1 MKIRKIRINTSQK
14 NYSIYFGNN
23 FIQNLSKYTI
33 KENIFFKKCLIV
45 IDSKVSKK
53 FLYTIKNSLKKKK
66 LYYLIF
72 NASEN
77 NKNMS
82 TIKNILNL
90 LLKNNFSRNDCI
102 ISLGGGITGDT
113 TCFAASIFKRGIK
126 FINIPTTLL
135 AQVDASIGGKSGVN
149 DKKFGKNQIGTF
161 YQPDLVMS
169 DTSFLKSL
177 SKKEIICGYA
187 EILKHSLI
195 YSVNN
200 FNYLN
205 KYYKEIFNLKN
216 PYILDAIYQS
226 CNIKKKIVEKDE
238 NEKELRKILNLGHTF
253 GHAYEAA
260 SGFGKKINHGE
271 GVILGIK
278 SAIKFSLNKSYIKN
292 KNYKKI
298 LDHINKLDFNL
309 KLKNIFNKSNIPSLI
324 KFMMYDKKNSSDK
337 INLILLKD
345 IGKPILNRKFDIK
358 ELKKF
363 FNKELVNL

>member
-1 MKIRKIRINTSQK
+1 MKIRKIRINTKQK

-23 FIQNLSKYTI
+23 LIQNLNKYI
-33 KENIFFKKCLIV
+33 SRENIFFHKCLVV
-45 IDSKVSKK
+45 IDNKVSKK
-53 FLYTIKNSLKKKK
+53 FIYKIKNSLRNKK

-72 NASEN
+72 DASEN
-77 NKNMS
+77 NKNFN
-82 TIKNILNL
+82 TIKNILNM
-90 LLKNNFSRNDCI
+90 LLKNNFSRNDCV

-149 DKKFGKNQIGTF
+149 EKKFGKNVIGTF
-161 YQPDLVMS
+161 YQPDLVIS

-177 SKKEIICGYA
+177 GKKEIICGYA

-195 YSVNN
+195 YSINN

-205 KYYKEIFNLKN
+205 RYHKEIFNLKN
-216 PYILDAIYQS
+216 PYLIDAIYQS
-226 CNIKKKIVEKDE
+226 CKIKKNIVEKDE
-238 NEKELRKILNLGHTF
+238 NEQKLRKILNLGHTF

-278 SAIKFSLNKSYIKN
+278 SAIKFSLNKNYLKN
-292 KNYKKI
+292 KNYIKI
-298 LDHINKLDFNL
+298 QDHLNKLDFNL
-309 KLKNIFNKSNIPSLI
+309 KLKNIFSKNNISSLI
-324 KFMMYDKKNSSDK
+324 KFMRYDKKNTSNK

-345 IGKPILNRKFDIK
+345 IGKPILELDFDTK
-358 ELKKF
+358 ELKHF
-363 FNKELVNL
+363 FNKELINL